1 MSGLESAAANWAFAH
16 GVDAAAAVGA
26 LLYVR
31 YKRRREAQRRPLIS
45 LHTGLQFFSGLA
57 VVPLAMLFVGAFS
70 DPVLQMLIRTNG
82 VVLAGAAA
90 VALLAILEDRES

>member
-1 MSGLESAAANWAFAH
+1 MGLRAWRRCSCRTRRARLRALKRGKEAH
-16 GVDAAAAVGA
+16 P
-26 LLYVR
+26 
-31 YKRRREAQRRPLIS
+31 KPWIS

-90 VALLAILEDRES
+90 VALLAILENRET

>member
-1 MSGLESAAANWAFAH
+1 MSGLQSAAAEWAFAH
-16 GVDAAAAVGA
+16 GVDAAAALGA
-26 LLYVR
+26 LVYVR
-31 YKRRREAQRRPLIS
+31 YKRGKEAHPKPWIS

-90 VALLAILEDRES
+90 VALLAILENRET